1 MSLITQGQVNSL
13 SMDAYNAHPSFRGS
27 LLRACA
33 PENSP
38 RHIWWESFL
47 NPNRPRL
54 KGSNINTGFGMH
66 LSLEDFD
73 AFQRLELLPHIKRT
87 SKPGKIGAAP
97 GGQLEAIHVLRSS
110 LLQMPEVQQ
119 VMAEGSPEVSYFAT
133 EHTPYGDLP
142 VRCRPDHGDSK
153 VEIHWKTVSRMEFL
167 GHHLAR
173 MGYMESL
180 SFYRRVRQLC
190 GLPERRQKFY
200 FLQTYA
206 PYEIRVI
213 EPSAYFLDQDS
224 DPWAYGT
231 RCINRFAQLLNQFG
245 ESMWPDYRNLP
256 QDVYTGAAGSS
267 RHAVELPYGYD
278 KRLAA

>member
-1 MSLITQGQVNSL
+1 MILQGQVENL
-13 SMDAYNAHPSFRGS
+13 SMDAYNAHRSFRGS
-27 LLRACA
+27 LIRACA

-73 AFQRLELLPHIKRT
+73 AFQRLELLPNVKRT
-87 SKPGKIGAAP
+87 SKPGKIGGAP

-133 EHTPYGDLP
+133 ESTPYGDLP
-142 VRCRPDHGDSK
+142 VRCRSDHGDSK
-153 VEIHWKTVSRMEFL
+153 VEIHWKTVSRMEYL
-167 GHHLAR
+167 GHHINR

-190 GLPERRQKFY
+190 GLPERIQAFY
-200 FLQTYA
+200 FLQTYP

-213 EPSAYFLDQDS
+213 KPSAYFLDRDS
-224 DPWAYGT
+224 EAWHYGT
-231 RCINRFAQLLNQFG
+231 RCINRFTQLLNQFG
-245 ESMWPDYRNLP
+245 EPMWPDYRNLA
-256 QDVYTGAAGSS
+256 QDVFTAGVGSS
-267 RHAVELPYGYD
+267 KHAVELPYSYD